1 MIEVKNLTKRYG
13 TNTALNNVSFT
24 VEEGTIV
31 GFLGPNGAGKSTTMN
46 IITGYL
52 SATSGSVTVQGK
64 NTLENPNEVKKLIG
78 YLPELPP
85 LYMDMTVKEYLNFMY
100 ELKGVKLDRK
110 QHIGEICRLTKI
122 DNVYTRLIGN
132 LSKGYKQRVGIAQA
146 LLGNPPVL
154 ILDEPTVGLDPKQII
169 EIRNLIKS
177 LGRNHTII
185 LSSHILP
192 EVQAVCERV
201 IVMNNGCL
209 VADGATDTLAHDLS
223 AEHRIIARI
232 DGPESEILQ
241 AIRGMEHIVEVY
253 SLGEK
258 EKGVFEISIEGEP
271 NYDLRRNLFALLT
284 RKGWPLL
291 ALRNTDLTLEEV
303 FLQLTSGD
311 ASHAAPAEP
320 EVEVETEPE
329 NTEASEP
336 EEAETKEDRE
346 MRAIF
351 KREMRAYFASPVGY
365 VVVAALLALYGF
377 FYYQVMAIGSSSY
390 ITQVFSTMFM
400 FSMMIMPIIT
410 MRSMSDDRKNKT
422 DQALITAP
430 VSVTGIVMGKF
441 LAAFGVYFIANTLAL
456 LPAITMGFFSS
467 AFPWGI
473 LFGNY
478 IGTLLYGAAM
488 ISIGVFISGLTIS
501 QVIAAIG
508 TFVIAVFLMFVDQI
522 ASALSGNF
530 IGTIL
535 TWISFTSRYD
545 TFTQGIFSVSSC
557 VYFISV
563 AAVFVFLTARRVESR
578 RWN

>member
-122 DNVYTRLIGN
+122 DNVYNRLIGN

-241 AIRGMEHIVEVY
+241 AILGMEHIVEVY

-258 EKGVFEISIEGEP
+258 EKGVFEAFITLHVGLGTFRPVKAEEI
-271 NYDLRRNLFALLT
+271 
-284 RKGWPLL
+284 
-291 ALRNTDLTLEEV
+291 TDHHMHAEYCVVSEE
-303 FLQLTSGD
+303 T
-311 ASHAAPAEP
+311 
-320 EVEVETEPE
+320 
-329 NTEASEP
+329 
-336 EEAETKEDRE
+336 
-346 MRAIF
+346 
-351 KREMRAYFASPVGY
+351 
-365 VVVAALLALYGF
+365 AALLNRTHQSG
-377 FYYQVMAIGSSSY
+377 G
-390 ITQVFSTMFM
+390 
-400 FSMMIMPIIT
+400 
-410 MRSMSDDRKNKT
+410 R
-422 DQALITAP
+422 
-430 VSVTGIVMGKF
+430 IV
-441 LAAFGVYFIANTLAL
+441 
-456 LPAITMGFFSS
+456 
-467 AFPWGI
+467 
-473 LFGNY
+473 
-478 IGTLLYGAAM
+478 
-488 ISIGVFISGLTIS
+488 
-501 QVIAAIG
+501 
-508 TFVIAVFLMFVDQI
+508 
-522 ASALSGNF
+522 
-530 IGTIL
+530 
-535 TWISFTSRYD
+535 
-545 TFTQGIFSVSSC
+545 
-557 VYFISV
+557 
-563 AAVFVFLTARRVESR
+563 
-578 RWN
+578 

>member
-1 MIEVKNLTKRYG
+1 MIEVSNLVKKYG
-13 TNTALNNVSFT
+13 DHTAVDHLSFQI
-24 VEEGTIV
+24 EKGKIY

-46 IITGYL
+46 MITGYIA
-52 SATSGSVTVQGK
+52 STEGK
-64 NTLENPNEVKKLIG
+64 VMIDGHDILEEPEAAKKCIG
-78 YLPELPP
+78 YLPEMPP
-85 LYMDMTVKEYLNFMY
+85 LYFDMTVLEYMKFAADLKKIPRNQKDKQIKEVMDM
-100 ELKGVKLDRK
+100 VKITDMK
-110 QHIGEICRLTKI
+110 
-122 DNVYTRLIGN
+122 DRLIKN
-132 LSKGYKQRVGIAQA
+132 LSKGYRQRVGLAQA
-146 LLGNPPVL
+146 ILGYPEVI

-336 EEAETKEDRE
+336 EEAETKEDAE
-346 MRAIF
+346 
-351 KREMRAYFASPVGY
+351 K
-365 VVVAALLALYGF
+365 
-377 FYYQVMAIGSSSY
+377 
-390 ITQVFSTMFM
+390 
-400 FSMMIMPIIT
+400 
-410 MRSMSDDRKNKT
+410 
-422 DQALITAP
+422 
-430 VSVTGIVMGKF
+430 
-441 LAAFGVYFIANTLAL
+441 
-456 LPAITMGFFSS
+456 
-467 AFPWGI
+467 
-473 LFGNY
+473 
-478 IGTLLYGAAM
+478 
-488 ISIGVFISGLTIS
+488 
-501 QVIAAIG
+501 
-508 TFVIAVFLMFVDQI
+508 
-522 ASALSGNF
+522 
-530 IGTIL
+530 
-535 TWISFTSRYD
+535 
-545 TFTQGIFSVSSC
+545 
-557 VYFISV
+557 
-563 AAVFVFLTARRVESR
+563 
-578 RWN
+578 

>member
-303 FLQLTSGD
+303 FLLRQSLRLKWKQNPKIPKHLS
-311 ASHAAPAEP
+311 P
-320 EVEVETEPE
+320 
-329 NTEASEP
+329 
-336 EEAETKEDRE
+336 
-346 MRAIF
+346 
-351 KREMRAYFASPVGY
+351 KRLKRRRMQRNESNIQKR
-365 VVVAALLALYGF
+365 
-377 FYYQVMAIGSSSY
+377 
-390 ITQVFSTMFM
+390 
-400 FSMMIMPIIT
+400 
-410 MRSMSDDRKNKT
+410 DE
-422 DQALITAP
+422 
-430 VSVTGIVMGKF
+430 SV
-441 LAAFGVYFIANTLAL
+441 LR
-456 LPAITMGFFSS
+456 
-467 AFPWGI
+467 FPGR
-473 LFGNY
+473 LCRRG
-478 IGTLLYGAAM
+478 GAACA
-488 ISIGVFISGLTIS
+488 LR
-501 QVIAAIG
+501 
-508 TFVIAVFLMFVDQI
+508 LLL
-522 ASALSGNF
+522 LSGY
-530 IGTIL
+530 GHRL
-535 TWISFTSRYD
+535 
-545 TFTQGIFSVSSC
+545 QLVHHAGVQHH
-557 VYFISV
+557 VYV
-563 AAVFVFLTARRVESR
+563 QHDDHADHHDAQHER
-578 RWN
+578 